1 MKNKI
6 YKLVVVIIPLALLE
20 GCLPPPGMSEL
31 KALCEKD
38 AGEWY
43 AYDEPVYVAGYFY
56 DNPSDSTP
64 ESEYTRISSGGFDY
78 LEIQKIEKDITS
90 ELGNRSGYFRLYK
103 AAKGDSNCNSRFQRQ
118 IERQTSDK
126 RPFGREYCVAVK
138 KIDQPESR
146 YSMVINSH
154 DRYLDDK
161 KNALINRWE
170 RTIFDKKE
178 GKKIASLIFYRL
190 YPSLNHPLA
199 YGTSIHCD
207 QERYF
212 DSYRSIHKVLVA
224 NKYNP
229 LGK

>member
-6 YKLVVVIIPLALLE
+6 YKLVVVIIPLALLQ

-78 LEIQKIEKDITS
+78 LEIQKREKDITS

-146 YSMVINSH
+146 YWKVI
-154 DRYLDDK
+154 DAERRYLDDER
-161 KNALINRWE
+161 NASIYRWE
-170 RTIFDKKE
+170 EKVLDRRE
-178 GKKIASLIFYRL
+178 NRKIASLIFYKL
-190 YPSLNHPLA
+190 SPSLNHPIA
-199 YGTSIHCD
+199 YGTSIYCD
-207 QERYF
+207 GKYF
-212 DSYRSIHKVLVA
+212 INREYGVLKPT
-224 NKYNP
+224 KYQ
-229 LGK
+229 